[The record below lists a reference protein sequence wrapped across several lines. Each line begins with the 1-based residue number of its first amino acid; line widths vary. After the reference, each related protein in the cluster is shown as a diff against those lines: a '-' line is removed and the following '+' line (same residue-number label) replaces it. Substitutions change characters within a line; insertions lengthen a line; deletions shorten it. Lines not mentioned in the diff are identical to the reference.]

1 MPKTNLRTLWNRNK
15 PVLNGWLQIDCPLT
29 AEIMSRQDYDSI
41 TIDMQHGIIG
51 YTGSVS
57 MLQSMHSSGVTPIVR
72 VPWLDPSPIM
82 KALDAGAY
90 GIICP
95 MINNPKQAEEFVSYM
110 RYPPL
115 GQRSFG
121 PTRALYSSGNAY
133 WEDANSKIL
142 SLAMIET
149 KEAFQNINSIVN
161 TKGLSG
167 VYIGPSDLG
176 IGLSDGDLG
185 PGMDRTE
192 AEVIDAFNEILN
204 EAKKANILSGIHCAS
219 PEYAAKAVKWG
230 FDLVTVNSDVKLL
243 SEMANH
249 VVKKTRN
256 LF

>member
-1 MPKTNLRTLWNRNK
+1 M
-15 PVLNGWLQIDCPLT
+15 
-29 AEIMSRQDYDSI
+29 
-41 TIDMQHGIIG
+41 
-51 YTGSVS
+51 
-57 MLQSMHSSGVTPIVR
+57 
-72 VPWLDPSPIM
+72 
-82 KALDAGAY
+82 
-90 GIICP
+90 
-95 MINNPKQAEEFVSYM
+95 
-110 RYPPL
+110 
-115 GQRSFG
+115 
-121 PTRALYSSGNAY
+121 
-133 WEDANSKIL
+133 
-142 SLAMIET
+142 
-149 KEAFQNINSIVN
+149 
-161 TKGLSG
+161 SG

-192 AEVIDAFNEILN
+192 VEVIDAFKEILN

>member
-1 MPKTNLRTLWNRNK
+1 
-15 PVLNGWLQIDCPLT
+15 
-29 AEIMSRQDYDSI
+29 
-41 TIDMQHGIIG
+41 
-51 YTGSVS
+51 
-57 MLQSMHSSGVTPIVR
+57 MLQSLSSSNSVPMVR
-72 VPWLDPSPIM
+72 VSLSEPGRIMRMLDLGVM
-82 KALDAGAY
+82 
-90 GIICP
+90 GIIAP
-95 MINNPKQAEEFVSYM
+95 MINNKNDCEKFVSYCY
-110 RYPPL
+110 YPPI

-192 AEVIDAFNEILN
+192 VEVIDAFNEILN